1 MNPQLAQHGQR
12 FNELAGPGG
21 FHDGGGQ
28 DAGWWIIA
36 ILAILLLIAITGL
49 LAWIGRTASALRASI
64 VPPAAVAA
72 AATPAPTVTTT
83 APAAAAPSLMADPE
97 APTEVAPDK
106 PAT

>member
-1 MNPQLAQHGQR
+1 MNPQMAQHGQR

-28 DAGWWIIA
+28 DAGWWILS

-49 LAWIGRTASALRASI
+49 LVWIGRAAADLRSSLVTPA
-64 VPPAAVAA
+64 VPAPATPVPAAP
-72 AATPAPTVTTT
+72 AT
-83 APAAAAPSLMADPE
+83 AAAPSLMADPE
-97 APTEVAPDK
+97 APTEVAPDR

>member
-28 DAGWWIIA
+28 DAGWWIVA

-49 LAWIGRTASALRASI
+49 LAWIGRTAAALRDSL
-64 VPPAAVAA
+64 VTPAAAA
-72 AATPAPTVTTT
+72 AAAAPTAVVPAATPAPS
-83 APAAAAPSLMADPE
+83 PAVDPE
-97 APTEVAPDK
+97 APTEVTPDR
-106 PAT
+106 PAS

>member
-1 MNPQLAQHGQR
+1 MNPQMAQHGQR

-28 DAGWWIIA
+28 DAGWWIVA

-49 LAWIGRTASALRASI
+49 LVWIGRTAAELRASL
-64 VPPAAVAA
+64 VTPAVPAPPAAPPAA
-72 AATPAPTVTTT
+72 PAP
-83 APAAAAPSLMADPE
+83 APAPSLMADPE
-97 APTEVAPDK
+97 APTEVAPNQ

>member
-28 DAGWWIIA
+28 DAGWWIVA

-49 LAWIGRTASALRASI
+49 LVWIGRTAAELRTALVTPAAPAGP
-64 VPPAAVAA
+64 PPAPV
-72 AATPAPTVTTT
+72 AATPAAG
-83 APAAAAPSLMADPE
+83 APAPSLMADPE
-97 APTEVAPDK
+97 APTEVTPDR